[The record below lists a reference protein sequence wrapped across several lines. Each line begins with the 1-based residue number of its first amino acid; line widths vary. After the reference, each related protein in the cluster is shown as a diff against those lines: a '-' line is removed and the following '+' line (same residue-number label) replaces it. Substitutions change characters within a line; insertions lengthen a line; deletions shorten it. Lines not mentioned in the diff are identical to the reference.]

1 MSIKPV
7 HILLADDD
15 KDDRFFF
22 DKALKALAIPTELA
36 TVEDGE
42 QLLDYLTKNSENL
55 PDVLFLD
62 LNMPRKKGSECLSE
76 INLNPKLKDLPVI
89 IYSTSLHEDVADQ
102 LYKNGAFY
110 YVHKTDLSELEKI
123 LLQVL
128 TMITEKK
135 FIRPSREGFILN
147 ITENTSVK
155 EEKVK

>member
-1 MSIKPV
+1 MNIKPV
-7 HILLADDD
+7 NILLADDD

-22 DKALKALAIPTELA
+22 DKALKALAIPTKLT

-42 QLLDYLTKNSENL
+42 QLMDYLTKKSKNL

-76 INLNPKLKDLPVI
+76 INLDPKLKDLPVI

-128 TMITEKK
+128 TMIVEKK
-135 FIRPSREGFILN
+135 FIRPSREEFILN
-147 ITENTSVK
+147 IIENTSIK
-155 EEKVK
+155 

>member
-1 MSIKPV
+1 MTAKRLK
-7 HILLADDD
+7 ILLADDD

-22 DKALKALAIPTELA
+22 DKAIKELDIPTELI

-42 QLLDYLTKNSENL
+42 QLMSYLSENSENL

-102 LYKNGAFY
+102 LYRNGAFY
-110 YVHKTDLSELEKI
+110 YVQKTDLSELEKI

-128 TMITEKK
+128 TRIAEKK
-135 FIRPSREGFILN
+135 FTRPPREGFILN
-147 ITENTSVK
+147 STENTSVK
-155 EEKVK
+155 

>member
-1 MSIKPV
+1 MNIKPV
-7 HILLADDD
+7 DILLADDD

-22 DKALKALAIPTELA
+22 DKALKSLAIPTKLT

-42 QLLDYLTKNSENL
+42 QLMDYLTKNSKNL

-76 INLNPKLKDLPVI
+76 INLDPKLKDLPVI

-128 TMITEKK
+128 TMIAEKK
-135 FIRPSREGFILN
+135 FVRPSRESFILN
-147 ITENTSVK
+147 ITENTHL
-155 EEKVK
+155 